1 MGVTE
6 MSGGVVVT
14 PGGVPE
20 ARSGRD
26 RDFWGRDQDASW
38 ACPGLPGRGQGVTGI
53 PLGVVGTLWGVA
65 LRRKWRQDS
74 KLRWRR
80 KWRLVRPEGLR
91 RARGGGLRGVKGR
104 ARGGA
109 GMVLPSKEPRRGPG
123 QPTGRPQCRV
133 LAERNQSGAAVGV
146 WVESA
151 PGQQSPAF
159 ASASRVEEELKEQ
172 QRKKAA
178 SLRRFQGEVRQ
189 RVNRQARLRRRLE
202 LQKAYE
208 AAERESC
215 AAVQYSTPWK
225 NTCLFQSF
233 PAPIIRAPS
242 AGSGPVQPE
251 EEHGEPFQQQAAEL
265 SRAVQQVRRRLAS
278 RRILSRVSPGAWRQ
292 EEPDPCP
299 AAEVPMEESEE
310 LLLAGHHDLPAE
322 LLEQGTAAHDT
333 GQDDGFYLK
342 IEFEKVCGGL
352 KDSSLPGPPGRPHSE
367 CQPPLKLWAGVD
379 QEEARKQRQSEF
391 LRRRRLCMAL
401 ERERARQH
409 QRQQERQQRVAQ
421 IKRQKEN
428 QRRAEE
434 QRMRDMAEQREPSP
448 GEGTWE
454 ALAQLQL
461 EEKRVRDKQ
470 QRDKEHMRYVEALR
484 AQMREKVK
492 LCKIDLPPL
501 CSCGS
506 DFWDSHPDTCANNC
520 IFYKNHKGVFR
531 VCKWGCGKLQA
542 C

>member
-292 EEPDPCP
+292 E
-299 AAEVPMEESEE
+299 
-310 LLLAGHHDLPAE
+310 
-322 LLEQGTAAHDT
+322 
-333 GQDDGFYLK
+333 
-342 IEFEKVCGGL
+342 VCGGL

-520 IFYKNHKGVFR
+520 IFYKNHKAYSQALHSVISSCAHAAAHSLQDLAAPSARSGKR
-531 VCKWGCGKLQA
+531 LGPRSSVCQQLG
-542 C
+542 